1 MGSSSLTLAVEA
13 AAPSMKTL
21 VPVLAMAAF
30 VGVVTAGRRQAYTP
44 YISPGQLF
52 GSSAPAPC
60 CRSSFPEEPGSCLAN
75 EHCIQETAPYC
86 SAFEHIEE
94 MEWAIEECRRTPLPV
109 AATMCV
115 GPEGDLH
122 GVSAAECA
130 IRMAKA
136 GAHVVG
142 VNCHFDPFVSLEV
155 IKKMKAGLD
164 AAGLSPYLMVQ
175 PLAFHTPDAGKQGF
189 IDLPEFPFGLEPR
202 ICTMGYAQVCTR
214 CLGTWSKIHRWML
227 WISTLS

>member
-21 VPVLAMAAF
+21 VPVLAMAAL

-86 SAFEHIEE
+86 SAFGFYSAKTV
-94 MEWAIEECRRTPLPV
+94 WLQW
-109 AATMCV
+109 MC
-115 GPEGDLH
+115 
-122 GVSAAECA
+122 GVSPTQSLSQSIHSHTVRGPQQPIHSRIHSRPPLIA
-130 IRMAKA
+130 ITALVR
-136 GAHVVG
+136 VLTVY
-142 VNCHFDPFVSLEV
+142 L
-155 IKKMKAGLD
+155 L
-164 AAGLSPYLMVQ
+164 PYLLYCYQ
-175 PLAFHTPDAGKQGF
+175 L
-189 IDLPEFPFGLEPR
+189 
-202 ICTMGYAQVCTR
+202 
-214 CLGTWSKIHRWML
+214 
-227 WISTLS
+227 

>member
-75 EHCIQETAPYC
+75 EHCI
-86 SAFEHIEE
+86 EE

-109 AATMCV
+109 AATMCI

-136 GAHVVG
+136 GAQVVG
-142 VNCHFDPFVSLEV
+142 VNCHFDPF
-155 IKKMKAGLD
+155 
-164 AAGLSPYLMVQ
+164 
-175 PLAFHTPDAGKQGF
+175 
-189 IDLPEFPFGLEPR
+189 
-202 ICTMGYAQVCTR
+202 
-214 CLGTWSKIHRWML
+214 
-227 WISTLS
+227 